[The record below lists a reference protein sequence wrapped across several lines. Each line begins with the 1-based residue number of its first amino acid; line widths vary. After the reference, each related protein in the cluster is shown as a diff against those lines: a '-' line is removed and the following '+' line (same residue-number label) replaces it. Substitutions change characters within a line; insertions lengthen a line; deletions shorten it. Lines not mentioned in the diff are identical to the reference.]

1 MHVYTVDDAGACLLH
16 SIPLLTTSRQLF
28 QGHERLL
35 LQHIQDI
42 VLGTG
47 GIWTWQGLIN
57 NMEIFRM
64 SMTQGC
70 SKGAAWAAAAN
81 EFLAP
86 ARQGSRFNTFS
97 LTVNYTHTHIHTYL
111 LTTLYRPM
119 HQRSKRIWP
128 EKPFTK
134 ANHICKAGKTKMY
147 IRTNSAQML
156 KLLSD
161 SVKKNLTHNCIVH
174 LCESNQA
181 YWQTSND
188 MTYRV

>member
-1 MHVYTVDDAGACLLH
+1 MDKMSECVCVYTVYNVCVSEFTLLLY
-16 SIPLLTTSRQLF
+16 IPLLTTSRQLF

-57 NMEIFRM
+57 NREIFRM

-70 SKGAAWAAAAN
+70 SKGATWAAAAN

-97 LTVNYTHTHIHTYL
+97 LTVNYTHTHTHTYHVIQ
-111 LTTLYRPM
+111 TDAPTL
-119 HQRSKRIWP
+119 
-128 EKPFTK
+128 E
-134 ANHICKAGKTKMY
+134 
-147 IRTNSAQML
+147 
-156 KLLSD
+156 
-161 SVKKNLTHNCIVH
+161 KNLTREAVH
-174 LCESNQA
+174 KGKPDLQIRREKCV
-181 YWQTSND
+181 YITI
-188 MTYRV
+188 RL

>member
-1 MHVYTVDDAGACLLH
+1 MDKMSECVCVYTVYNVCVSEFTLLLY
-16 SIPLLTTSRQLF
+16 IPLLTTSRQLF

-57 NMEIFRM
+57 NREIFRM

-70 SKGAAWAAAAN
+70 SKGATWAAAAN

-97 LTVNYTHTHIHTYL
+97 LTVNYTHT

-134 ANHICKAGKTKMY
+134 ANQICKSEERNVCTL
-147 IRTNSAQML
+147 Q
-156 KLLSD
+156 
-161 SVKKNLTHNCIVH
+161 
-174 LCESNQA
+174 
-181 YWQTSND
+181 
-188 MTYRV
+188 